1 MGREFIVKIDVK
13 ISSAVSPPKDPS
25 RAAACLGLYSTFI
38 HQNIHQLLLAFA
50 LT

>member
-1 MGREFIVKIDVK
+1 MGREFIVKIGVK

-25 RAAACLGLYSTFI
+25 RAAYLGLYSTSI
-38 HQNIHQLLLAFA
+38 HQNIHQPLLAFA